1 MAIIN
6 SASPGS
12 QINLLCLIYRVIYR
26 NNAKFSVDDIASLCC
41 PENLPN
47 RKDHLSRFPKN
58 LRFWMSPDHQLW
70 YENSESKLILA
81 DELRRSDEP
90 LPIDIA
96 VATNK
101 ALFRAVMPTICDQG
115 SSDTQSFFWSLSC
128 LIACDRFVFPN
139 DSKIENA
146 NLDDL
151 FFEFFPMHRPPN
163 NSEKTILLE
172 YADFLGFFEKQ
183 GNTYVVD
190 PTRAILGE
198 LPNIFYEKNLLINDF
213 IGLLSEKL
221 PVLDDGGYRKEVEE
235 IMLDNGLQKKPDN
248 YLSKSLSHALFRLSR
263 MKKIRFTTVS
273 DDVSA
278 LTLQLPEGKVQV
290 VSSVEYLD
298 GVNQ

>member
-6 SASPGS
+6 NANPGS

-26 NNAKFSVDDIASLCC
+26 NNAKFSVVDIASLCC

-47 RKDHLSRFPKN
+47 RTGHLSRFPEN
-58 LRFWMSPDHQLW
+58 LKFWMNPDHQLW
-70 YENSESKLILA
+70 YENNESKLILA
-81 DELRRSDEP
+81 DELRRNDEL

-101 ALFRAVMPTICDQG
+101 ALFKTVVQNICDQG
-115 SSDTQSFFWSLSC
+115 SSDTKSFFWSLCC

-151 FFEFFPMHRPPN
+151 FSEFFPMHRPPN
-163 NSEKTILLE
+163 NSEKTTLLE

-183 GNTYVVD
+183 GNTYMVD
-190 PTRAILGE
+190 PTRSILGE
-198 LPNIFYEKNLLINDF
+198 LSNIFYEKNLQINDF
-213 IGLLSEKL
+213 IDLLSEKL
-221 PVLDDGGYRKEVEE
+221 PVLDDGVYRKEVEG

-248 YLSKSLSHALFRLSR
+248 YLSKSLSHALFRLNR
-263 MKKIRFTTVS
+263 MKKIRFMTVS
-273 DDVSA
+273 DDANA

-290 VSSVEYLD
+290 VSYIEYLGGAD
-298 GVNQ
+298 K